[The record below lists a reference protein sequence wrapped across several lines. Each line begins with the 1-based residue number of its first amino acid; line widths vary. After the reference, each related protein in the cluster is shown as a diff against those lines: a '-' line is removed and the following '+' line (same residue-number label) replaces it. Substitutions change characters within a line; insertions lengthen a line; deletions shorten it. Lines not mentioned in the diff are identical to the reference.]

1 MQRVLERVFDAK
13 CSQWLTA
20 IPTAAD
26 HFDLSPNQ
34 FRDALAMRYGH
45 EPNGLPSHCD
55 GCGEQMNLTHA
66 LDCKKEGLVKHG
78 HDNIRDDCVM
88 LASMAWNG
96 VKKEPVVREG
106 GPNLTSLIADIQING
121 FWEAGRAAFFDNR
134 VVNADAPSYLSQ
146 SWSTLS
152 ICCSTELW
160 K

>member
-1 MQRVLERVFDAK
+1 
-13 CSQWLTA
+13 
-20 IPTAAD
+20 
-26 HFDLSPNQ
+26 
-34 FRDALAMRYGH
+34 MRYGH

-66 LDCKKEGLVKHG
+66 LDCKKGGLVKHG

-121 FWEAGRAAFFDNR
+121 FWEAGRTAFFDNL
-134 VVNADAPSYLSQ
+134 VVKADVPSYLSQ
-146 SWSTLS
+146 SCKLFQTL
-152 ICCSTELW
+152 IHERNI
-160 K
+160 